1 MKFHL
6 IKFFVG
12 MAVGLLVVMQLRA
25 TDFTTGTPANPG
37 VDWTTVEAGWSSGAG
52 ATAGYTYEVLSGG
65 LVRSPRSQPTSTVT
79 FPGDSLQ
86 IDAGSAL
93 RFKTS
98 DQGATTT
105 YIFNNG

>member
-1 MKFHL
+1 VVSF
-6 IKFFVG
+6 
-12 MAVGLLVVMQLRA
+12 AV
-25 TDFTTGTPANPG
+25 P
-37 VDWTTVEAGWSSGAG
+37 EAK
-52 ATAGYTYEVLSGG
+52 
-65 LVRSPRSQPTSTVT
+65 PTSTVT

-105 YIFNNG
+105 YIFNNGGLILTAVKGRAAIT